1 MDLGGQVKPKK
12 KLWAKNYLPRLK
24 RGHTHKCY
32 SFPGLACTQHSQ
44 KRSSGFK
51 AFNRA
56 YGYFLQVSLLRCT
69 DEPQYRVPNSCG
81 RLQPHCLVPSLV
93 PSRPRR
99 FRRWRHLSS
108 LSGGCLGPTS
118 VVFIACKDI
127 FYVTSHADKLST
139 IRFADLCS
147 TYWVHVQGSEMVH

>member
-1 MDLGGQVKPKK
+1 MDLGGQAKPKK
-12 KLWAKNYLPRLK
+12 KLWAKNYHPRLK

-56 YGYFLQVSLLRCT
+56 YGYFLQVSLLRRT

-81 RLQPHCLVPSLV
+81 RLQPHSVWVPASFPVVLGDFGGDVTCQACWGAVWILLASCLSL
-93 PSRPRR
+93 
-99 FRRWRHLSS
+99 
-108 LSGGCLGPTS
+108 
-118 VVFIACKDI
+118 AKI
-127 FYVTSHADKLST
+127 FFT
-139 IRFADLCS
+139 
-147 TYWVHVQGSEMVH
+147 